1 MRLRNVKNKEE
12 ILNNCPHL
20 IKNPEDYKGK
30 WLTLF
35 NNNNPIYLEIGMGKG
50 KFLIENALKHPNI
63 NYIGIERFDSVV
75 AKAIKKIPEDI
86 PNLKIIRMNALDIDK
101 VFSNEIDLIYLNF
114 SDPWPKKRWSDRRLT
129 SKVFLDK
136 YDLIFIDA
144 AKAQNIKFFEL
155 FERNLNS
162 LGYIITDNMYFHGLV
177 RKNEKEIGSRNLR
190 GIVRKIKDYINFLK
204 NNDRYNTTIYD
215 IGDGIAVSEKKAK

>member
-12 ILNNCPHL
+12 ILNNCPYL

-35 NNNNPIYLEIGMGKG
+35 DNNNPIYLEIGMGKG

-63 NYIGIERFDSVV
+63 NYIGVERFDSVV

-136 YDLIFIDA
+136 YDLIFKD
-144 AKAQNIKFFEL
+144 IKRIEMKTDNEEL
-155 FERNLNS
+155 FIYS
-162 LGYIITDNMYFHGLV
+162 LETL
-177 RKNEKEIGSRNLR
+177 
-190 GIVRKIKDYINFLK
+190 
-204 NNDRYNTTIYD
+204 
-215 IGDGIAVSEKKAK
+215 SEKGYTLNDISFNYHKTHSDIIMSEYEEKFSKEGKNVYHLFAQKY